1 MKKNCKISYVP
12 EQYIHNKSKIK
23 VELDLSNYVTK
34 SDLKNVTGIDLLLW
48 LTESVVVD
56 LDIE

>member
-1 MKKNCKISYVP
+1 MKKNSKISYVP
-12 EQYIHNKSKIK
+12 GQYIHNKSKIK
-23 VELDLSNYVTK
+23 VELDVSNYVTE
-34 SDLKNVTGIDLLLW
+34 SDLKKVTGIYLLIW